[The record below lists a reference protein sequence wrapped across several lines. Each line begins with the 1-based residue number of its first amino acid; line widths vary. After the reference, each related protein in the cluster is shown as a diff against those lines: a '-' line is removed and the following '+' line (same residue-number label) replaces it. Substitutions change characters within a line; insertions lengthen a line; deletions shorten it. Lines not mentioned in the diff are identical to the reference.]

1 MGVLSDYQTPR
12 IEVPLGQDKV
22 VLLRGLNLDDFALLL
37 QDHLEPIS
45 KAVDLYQQSKQDIYT
60 NKNMQGFI
68 LAIVK
73 DFPGLV
79 SEVISVA
86 ADEPEAKRVKL
97 GLGFQTSAIAAI
109 SKLTL
114 EEAGGL
120 GNLFASLAAL
130 ARGVLQN
137 ASEMS
142 QMQTRSRGSIGE

>member
-1 MGVLSDYQTPR
+1 MGVLASYQTPR
-12 IEVPLGQDKV
+12 IDVPLGQDQV
-22 VLLRGLNLDDFALLL
+22 VSLRGLNLDDFALLL

-60 NKNMQGFI
+60 SKNMQGFI

-79 SEVISVA
+79 SEVISIA
-86 ADEPEAKRVKL
+86 ADEPEAKKVKL